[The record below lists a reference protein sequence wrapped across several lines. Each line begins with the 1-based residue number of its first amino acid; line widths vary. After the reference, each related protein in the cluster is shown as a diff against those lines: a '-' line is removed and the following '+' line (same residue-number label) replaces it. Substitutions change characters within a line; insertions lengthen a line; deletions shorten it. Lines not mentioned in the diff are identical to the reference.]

1 MYRHCMMNP
10 FTSILSVEDAE
21 ADEQPRRD
29 IVDKAWPGVVVGG
42 KVNHESPFR
51 MNRHSMT

>member
-29 IVDKAWPGVVVGG
+29 IVAKAWPGVVVGG